1 MLAWW
6 PIRTTASSAP
16 PPAAFV
22 IEGSAS
28 FSARSAI
35 GRTSTPA
42 GIRSRSM
49 LVPTM
54 CQSPTVIRSAPPSR
68 SAVDDRQHL
77 VGHQP
82 PAPRVGGG
90 VRGQAVA
97 VIVDPRDPL
106 HVRGDQDVHRR
117 PPPAARAR
125 RRSPAR
131 SARRAPAADAQLG
144 RRVRIHLEAGELHG
158 ARRGSLSRSSPRRRR
173 PGRGSRPR
181 RPRPAVVQR
190 AVTSERLKSRGV
202 RR

>member
-1 MLAWW
+1 MKVCEQNPSLVGVLAWC
-6 PIRTTASSAP
+6 PIRTTASSLP

-28 FSARSAI
+28 VSARSAI

-68 SAVDDRQHL
+68 SAVDHRQHL

-90 VRGQAVA
+90 VRRQAVA
-97 VIVDPRDPL
+97 VVLDPRDSL
-106 HVRGDQDVHRR
+106 HVGRDQDVH
-117 PPPAARAR
+117 A
-125 RRSPAR
+125 
-131 SARRAPAADAQLG
+131 APA
-144 RRVRIHLEAGELHG
+144 
-158 ARRGSLSRSSPRRRR
+158 
-173 PGRGSRPR
+173 
-181 RPRPAVVQR
+181 
-190 AVTSERLKSRGV
+190 
-202 RR
+202 